1 MTRLKPSEL
10 SFQGPMLAS
19 SLASSPSPGL
29 LSKAHFSPHAPQNT
43 HALLDI
49 QLDSV
54 SVLHRMEI
62 FPIIIHVSINEK
74 VAKKFK

>member
-1 MTRLKPSEL
+1 MWAPLVYSE
-10 SFQGPMLAS
+10 AE
-19 SLASSPSPGL
+19 
-29 LSKAHFSPHAPQNT
+29 AHFSPHAPQNT

-54 SVLHRMEI
+54 CVLHRMEI
-62 FPIIIHVSINEK
+62 FPIIIHVSISEK